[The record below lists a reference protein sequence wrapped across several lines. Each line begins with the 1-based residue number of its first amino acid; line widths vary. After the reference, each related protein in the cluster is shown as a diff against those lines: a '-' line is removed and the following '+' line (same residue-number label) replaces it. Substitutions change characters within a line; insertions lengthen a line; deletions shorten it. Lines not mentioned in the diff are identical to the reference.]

1 MRKKSKCIQISFK
14 YVVTLLPFSSKLR
27 YSSLKIK
34 PEANRS
40 CPFLKLTL
48 SSGLI
53 VLSWSLHCLLGWLSF
68 PEAYIVFWV
77 EVNMC
82 EVFVIICLFLFV
94 TGGELIKYSKRNHTK
109 RFNPSTLC
117 LCSKSLSRI
126 SSASAVLIYAY
137 IDWLNFVV

>member
-1 MRKKSKCIQISFK
+1 
-14 YVVTLLPFSSKLR
+14 
-27 YSSLKIK
+27 
-34 PEANRS
+34 
-40 CPFLKLTL
+40 
-48 SSGLI
+48 
-53 VLSWSLHCLLGWLSF
+53 
-68 PEAYIVFWV
+68 
-77 EVNMC
+77 MC

-137 IDWLNFVV
+137 ID